1 MGSHQFKCNVS
12 LRKKLLFLGMIMRC
26 KIFFR
31 GLGNRVV
38 IICLID
44 RCTPK
49 QIILFASV
57 YFTVV
62 LLVKLSLSYIFKRI
76 LEDDC

>member
-1 MGSHQFKCNVS
+1 
-12 LRKKLLFLGMIMRC
+12 MRC

-31 GLGNRVV
+31 ELGNRVV
-38 IICLID
+38 MICLID
-44 RCTPK
+44 RYTPK

-57 YFTVV
+57 YFPVV

-76 LEDDC
+76 LDDDC

>member
-1 MGSHQFKCNVS
+1 
-12 LRKKLLFLGMIMRC
+12 MRC

-31 GLGNRVV
+31 GVGNRVV

-49 QIILFASV
+49 QIILFAYV
-57 YFTVV
+57 YFPVV

-76 LEDDC
+76 LEDNC